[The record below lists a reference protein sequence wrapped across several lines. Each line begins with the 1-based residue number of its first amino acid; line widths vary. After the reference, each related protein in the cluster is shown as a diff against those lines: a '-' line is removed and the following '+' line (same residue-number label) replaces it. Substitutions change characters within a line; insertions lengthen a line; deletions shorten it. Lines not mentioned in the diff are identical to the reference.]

1 MKDPKRLKAIAR
13 AEKLRERISDYLEVR
28 KTIHTG
34 FELVEDVGVRKRRI
48 MEELGGT
55 EEQWNDWHWQLA
67 NRIRDVD
74 TLTKLIDLREEDLED
89 ITKVGKTFRWAVS
102 PYYLSLADFS
112 GRYGPIKLQAVP
124 LVAELSI
131 HGGSVDPMDEEH
143 NSPAASVTRRYPDR
157 LIILVSN
164 ICPTYCRH
172 CQRRRLIGQKD
183 HHTDWPQIE
192 ESIKYVRD
200 NPEIRDVLLTGGD
213 PLTRED
219 EDLERILSSLRKIK
233 HVEII
238 RIGSRTPVTMP
249 QRITPELVKILQK
262 HHPIY
267 LNTQF
272 NHPREITP
280 ESANACSMLADGG
293 IPLGNQMVLLNGIN
307 DRCSVVKALN
317 QELLRI
323 RVKPYYIF
331 HAKEIRGT
339 IHFVTSVDK
348 GIEIM
353 EFLRGYTSGMAIPTY
368 IINAPHG
375 LGKTPILP
383 EYIISRGPN
392 FITIRTWENKV
403 IRYPNRKEVDITQF

>member
-1 MKDPKRLKAIAR
+1 MKDQKRLKAIAR

-157 LIILVSN
+157 LAYNTRIEYMSDLLQALSATQIDRSEGSPHRLASN
-164 ICPTYCRH
+164 RGIH
-172 CQRRRLIGQKD
+172 QVCQG
-183 HHTDWPQIE
+183 
-192 ESIKYVRD
+192 
-200 NPEIRDVLLTGGD
+200 
-213 PLTRED
+213 
-219 EDLERILSSLRKIK
+219 
-233 HVEII
+233 
-238 RIGSRTPVTMP
+238 
-249 QRITPELVKILQK
+249 
-262 HHPIY
+262 
-267 LNTQF
+267 
-272 NHPREITP
+272 
-280 ESANACSMLADGG
+280 
-293 IPLGNQMVLLNGIN
+293 
-307 DRCSVVKALN
+307 
-317 QELLRI
+317 
-323 RVKPYYIF
+323 
-331 HAKEIRGT
+331 
-339 IHFVTSVDK
+339 
-348 GIEIM
+348 
-353 EFLRGYTSGMAIPTY
+353 
-368 IINAPHG
+368 
-375 LGKTPILP
+375 
-383 EYIISRGPN
+383 
-392 FITIRTWENKV
+392 
-403 IRYPNRKEVDITQF
+403 